1 MKKYKLIDKIVI
13 IVLLFHCLIIPIFII
28 SERHE
33 NLFILLYSIF
43 VFFCTIYYIAEQ
55 RYK

>member
-33 NLFILLYSIF
+33 NLFILLYSIL